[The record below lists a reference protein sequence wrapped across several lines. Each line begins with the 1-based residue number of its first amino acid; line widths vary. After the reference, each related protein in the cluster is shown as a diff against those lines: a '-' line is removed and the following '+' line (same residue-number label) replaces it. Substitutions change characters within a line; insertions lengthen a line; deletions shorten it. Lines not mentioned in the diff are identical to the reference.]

1 MVDNNIILL
10 AQQGNRKAIKVIYD
24 DFAGKAFVI
33 CLRYAKRREDAED
46 MLQEG
51 FVKIF
56 QNIKQFDF
64 KGNFEGWMRRVMVHA
79 CIRFLGKIEIYN
91 DIEQPEFTNLK
102 TNTPTIISELSEMEI
117 LALIEKLPNGYKLVF
132 NMYVLDG
139 YDHAEIAAKLS
150 ITESTSRSQL
160 VKARRMLQSFLSKSN
175 IEPQTVLKIVE

>member
-91 DIEQPEFTNLK
+91 DIEQ
-102 TNTPTIISELSEMEI
+102 
-117 LALIEKLPNGYKLVF
+117 
-132 NMYVLDG
+132 D
-139 YDHAEIAAKLS
+139 
-150 ITESTSRSQL
+150 R
-160 VKARRMLQSFLSKSN
+160 KS
-175 IEPQTVLKIVE
+175 VV